1 MRLRR
6 GARSSLAFG
15 EVTLDGIPA
24 EANLFFW
31 PLTAAFSRFRLTNRE
46 APLASGEVATHA
58 DNT

>member
-15 EVTLDGIPA
+15 EVTLDGITA

-31 PLTAAFSRFRLTNRE
+31 PLTAVFARFRLTNRE
-46 APLASGEVATHA
+46 APFASGEVATRA
-58 DNT
+58 GNT

>member
-15 EVTLDGIPA
+15 EVTLDGITA

-31 PLTAAFSRFRLTNRE
+31 PLTAAFARFRLTNRE
-46 APLASGEVATHA
+46 APFASGEVATRA
-58 DNT
+58 GNT